1 MTNPWILSLWVGVG
15 GFAGSIARYGLTLA
29 SQRFAVGWPLGTLLA
44 NFLSCLIIGMLAGL
58 IDRGAMVSPVV
69 RLAIATGF
77 CGGFST
83 LAALVYETAD
93 MMRASEYLHA
103 AIYVVGTFLLTM
115 TAFLIGALAIR
126 MCMKLAGG

>member
-1 MTNPWILSLWVGVG
+1 M
-15 GFAGSIARYGLTLA
+15 RKRELA
-29 SQRFAVGWPLGTLLA
+29 KL
-44 NFLSCLIIGMLAGL
+44 IGMLAGL

-103 AIYVVGTFLLTM
+103 AIYVIGTFLLTM

>member
-44 NFLSCLIIGMLAGL
+44 NSQLPHHRHAGRT
-58 IDRGAMVSPVV
+58 DRPGRHGFTVV

-103 AIYVVGTFLLTM
+103 AIYVIGTFLLTM